1 MKYPSGKYEERGEKT
16 EMVLIFHFTS
26 AVIGG
31 PDEKWGERP
40 FAFVVPGKS
49 DHSLQADEIIKHCRA
64 NLAGYK
70 ARLCVLLEIAR
81 LICLSV
87 L

>member
-1 MKYPSGKYEERGEKT
+1 MRETLEL
-16 EMVLIFHFTS
+16 VLIFHSIS

-40 FAFVVPGKS
+40 FAFVVPRKS
-49 DHSLQADEIIKHCRA
+49 DHSLQADEIINHCRA

-70 ARLCVLLEIAR
+70 ARLYVLLEIAR
-81 LICLSV
+81 LICFFAL
-87 L
+87 